1 MDTLFHPP
9 TPISL
14 YTLIFI
20 HYNAHVIGFPE
31 EGGGNIWDKC
41 GNFAFKVFCETVE
54 TEDENV
60 FSSG

>member
-1 MDTLFHPP
+1 MIGYTKEKVNDWYIYTLCGFEFLDTLFHPP

-31 EGGGNIWDKC
+31 EGGG
-41 GNFAFKVFCETVE
+41 GGEYL
-54 TEDENV
+54 
-60 FSSG
+60 G